1 MSPAD
6 KNGLGFVAAE
16 RQGSFLAD
24 GKFFNEGGDM
34 PAKVDVAKCS
44 GCAKCVEV
52 CPNGAIKIENEKA
65 KVSDECIDCGACECD
80 CPNQAISMA

>member
-1 MSPAD
+1 
-6 KNGLGFVAAE
+6 
-16 RQGSFLAD
+16 
-24 GKFFNEGGDM
+24 M